1 MNQHISSCPGW
12 RSGRQVSL
20 RKQCEEILAR
30 RKIARASQW
39 AEIAARVENEK
50 TRGALCD
57 AASTHTRSR
66 SNAEWLGDFDTEL
79 NAILAR
85 GKEASAW
92 VRERLLFE
100 DMDRASWFSAAGVSS
115 LEASGRVQRLLE
127 RHAEMHQAEACNNK
141 VLYLPGAIWKYYFEA
156 APKPCINGMNDAA
169 TPTAGEATRSRTS
182 WGSVRLSGVTIVLRY
197 AAAFLL
203 VRRWVALHRCG
214 RSRASRYSR
223 LPRDVAAL
231 GRMEF
236 SGVFAYAVGG
246 ARAVEDTTVLNVLQC
261 MKVNDEMFDLCAA
274 LFDSALAGAH
284 SAQEAEWKAYVMAR
298 TCSRAAAGLQ
308 AFHASWDSLQHG
320 LDLLLSEAR
329 REGVEPR
336 QLFSQSFVQI
346 AGCAMN
352 AVAKTVG
359 EKLQSSL
366 VCLAAVAVA
375 PVPGSSEM
383 WLATTTMM
391 LGSRQHVVYEHPRDA
406 ETDTILD
413 QFQCRSS
420 KATRTMGVASALAR
434 LAAGSAGISRQ
445 LSCSALAMVRFGT
458 RLPIPEDTR
467 SVEHRNGTRKK
478 RFFQVAP
485 EPKDKRARPE
495 NVSSTEQDVNMQQAD
510 LLMSVWVDSDDQL
523 SLEDFWFATEVMGA
537 TLSVDRVLKAVKH
550 LPHVLAAAAL
560 RCSTDLTA
568 HLEKGE
574 GVEAAA
580 LPTDQSKE
588 EKFARNQ
595 AFLVLHGRLQAILDG
610 AMQGLR
616 PAPSLEWLST
626 VAHFYGSLRPGPP
639 LPRHVLEDCA
649 DLALKGDEAKELGAL
664 SLVAKGCAL
673 SGALGRHPIYG
684 RVAHDAALALEAGTP
699 PPARTVHDIALALS
713 LLGPWDAQIDKAVQ
727 RFRQA
732 LVPLDRSVQ
741 STQVDSCGASSMAGQ
756 RNGENKENQDT
767 FYISV
772 DASVASVAVVDGHGR
787 RGAIL
792 SAAGRDALADLL
804 RRMKS
809 CSAEELAQGILLVD
823 AELLIHEKAEPE
835 LSGAT
840 CAVMRIEGISQPKRR
855 LLLAHLGDCG
865 AVLGR
870 CSKGT
875 NGSSGTP
882 SWSTRRLTEDHRP
895 GERLEAARLIAAGG
909 RVQKMPPP
917 PQAQVDPANMGPP
930 RLWHRQQGN
939 APGLAMSR
947 GLGDALGKACGLSP
961 EATTLEMELNE

>member
-92 VRERLLFE
+92 VRVRERLLFE

-115 LEASGRVQRLLE
+115 LEACNGYWSAMQRCI
-127 RHAEMHQAEACNNK
+127 R
-141 VLYLPGAIWKYYFEA
+141 KYYFEA

-169 TPTAGEATRSRTS
+169 TPTAGEATRPPISCHAEASERS
-182 WGSVRLSGVTIVLRY
+182 QNPWRRPEVGRRHVQLS
-197 AAAFLL
+197 
-203 VRRWVALHRCG
+203 
-214 RSRASRYSR
+214 
-223 LPRDVAAL
+223 
-231 GRMEF
+231 
-236 SGVFAYAVGG
+236 
-246 ARAVEDTTVLNVLQC
+246 
-261 MKVNDEMFDLCAA
+261 K
-274 LFDSALAGAH
+274 
-284 SAQEAEWKAYVMAR
+284 
-298 TCSRAAAGLQ
+298 
-308 AFHASWDSLQHG
+308 
-320 LDLLLSEAR
+320 
-329 REGVEPR
+329 
-336 QLFSQSFVQI
+336 
-346 AGCAMN
+346 
-352 AVAKTVG
+352 AKTVG

-366 VCLAAVAVA
+366 VCLAAAGATGPHSRGDCVEQGAHPDWTKKGGDGVAVA

-420 KATRTMGVASALAR
+420 KAT
-434 LAAGSAGISRQ
+434 
-445 LSCSALAMVRFGT
+445 
-458 RLPIPEDTR
+458 
-467 SVEHRNGTRKK
+467 TRKK

-616 PAPSLEWLST
+616 PAPSLEW
-626 VAHFYGSLRPGPP
+626 
-639 LPRHVLEDCA
+639 
-649 DLALKGDEAKELGAL
+649 
-664 SLVAKGCAL
+664 
-673 SGALGRHPIYG
+673 
-684 RVAHDAALALEAGTP
+684 
-699 PPARTVHDIALALS
+699 
-713 LLGPWDAQIDKAVQ
+713 
-727 RFRQA
+727 
-732 LVPLDRSVQ
+732 
-741 STQVDSCGASSMAGQ
+741 
-756 RNGENKENQDT
+756 
-767 FYISV
+767 
-772 DASVASVAVVDGHGR
+772 
-787 RGAIL
+787 
-792 SAAGRDALADLL
+792 
-804 RRMKS
+804 
-809 CSAEELAQGILLVD
+809 
-823 AELLIHEKAEPE
+823 
-835 LSGAT
+835 
-840 CAVMRIEGISQPKRR
+840 
-855 LLLAHLGDCG
+855 
-865 AVLGR
+865 
-870 CSKGT
+870 
-875 NGSSGTP
+875 
-882 SWSTRRLTEDHRP
+882 
-895 GERLEAARLIAAGG
+895 
-909 RVQKMPPP
+909 
-917 PQAQVDPANMGPP
+917 
-930 RLWHRQQGN
+930 
-939 APGLAMSR
+939 
-947 GLGDALGKACGLSP
+947 
-961 EATTLEMELNE
+961 